1 MPATFCR
8 SYHYFIFLLLLL
20 PHQASCSFAG
30 IQQFVPRQLQHLLF
44 FAAEDETP
52 DAKLL
57 QPVNDRTFPSTA
69 SLPSTIVM
77 MNQSSKRILIEEL
90 GFRRQDVDCIRIE
103 LVGPIIAKRLQ
114 CPPEGMP
121 ESWKMQPS
129 NTRMIQRLEQES
141 KYPLKVPLLGVS
153 LILSGKGLS
162 DAIVTAV
169 KVSIQFKGAS
179 FTEEFM
185 GVPVLGIDFVC
196 LTVGVA
202 LGTWTWQNMKEKG
215 NE

>member
-1 MPATFCR
+1 MPATYLR
-8 SYHYFIFLLLLL
+8 SCYYFLFLLLLV
-20 PHQASCSFAG
+20 PHKANCSFAG
-30 IQQFVPRQLQHLLF
+30 IQQFARRQHQHLLYLS
-44 FAAEDETP
+44 AEDENT

-57 QPVNDRTFPSTA
+57 YPNDGAFPSTA
-69 SLPSTIVM
+69 SLPVM

-90 GFRRQDVDCIRIE
+90 GFRRQDVDCIRME
-103 LVGPIIAKRLQ
+103 LVGPIIEKRLR

-121 ESWKMQPS
+121 ESWKVQAS
-129 NTRMIQRLEQES
+129 NARMIQRLKQES

-153 LILSGKGLS
+153 LVLSGKGLS
-162 DAIVTAV
+162 DAIVTAI
-169 KVSIQFKGAS
+169 KVSMQFKGAS
-179 FTEEFM
+179 LTEEFM

>member
-1 MPATFCR
+1 M
-8 SYHYFIFLLLLL
+8 
-20 PHQASCSFAG
+20 
-30 IQQFVPRQLQHLLF
+30 
-44 FAAEDETP
+44 
-52 DAKLL
+52 
-57 QPVNDRTFPSTA
+57 
-69 SLPSTIVM
+69 
-77 MNQSSKRILIEEL
+77 IEEL